1 MKRSTRV
8 ISCSAMICTQPRAT
22 EAGYKLNKSI
32 PCPISRQESRHNLN
46 ETMFSVQE
54 FGKTLP
60 PAVLLE
66 IATLQMFTPS
76 A

>member
-1 MKRSTRV
+1 MSDLEARVEAQVKTFSPEGQEAAKRMMD
-8 ISCSAMICTQPRAT
+8 IYLANEDDKDRAA
-22 EAGYKLNKSI
+22 EK
-32 PCPISRQESRHNLN
+32 
-46 ETMFSVQE
+46 E